1 MSLEDDLGDWRRSHY
16 SSELQG
22 MDGRE
27 VTLMGYV
34 SSIRDHGN
42 IVFVMLTD
50 KEGEVQ
56 IVFKKDGSSN
66 LPEAESKVEPSP
78 SSLSSLSPSPQ
89 SLQSSHSLFSKAK
102 VLKEHSSIA
111 VRGVVKS
118 MKNAPKGIEIIPR
131 EMKILSLA
139 RSIPPF
145 SIYSKSIPLDARL
158 DIRAVDLRRHYLRAV
173 FKIRHNV
180 LKAIRAFLDEQ
191 GFIEVNTPK
200 MISTAS
206 EGGAALFP
214 IFYFDREAFLAQ
226 SPQLYKEQLTLAFE
240 KVYEIAPIFRAEPSR
255 TNRHLAEAI
264 SVDVEHAF
272 VNYEDV
278 MHILEGMVSHV
289 IGYVKDKNREEL
301 DMLSMDL
308 VKPTTPFP
316 RYRYSELVDML
327 RREGARIE
335 WGDDFATEHLKA
347 LAGILKGYYF
357 VVDWPAS
364 MRPFYTKVK
373 GDGSYALSESFDLMY
388 NDLEISSGST
398 RINRKDELI
407 ARLKMQGLKPE
418 SFTHHLI
425 VFDYGMPPHAGFGLG
440 LERFL
445 MTITGIENI
454 RDTTFYPRD
463 IDRLVP

>member
-42 IVFVMLTD
+42 ILFVMLAD
-50 KEGEVQ
+50 KDGEVQ
-56 IVFKKDGSSN
+56 LVFKRSEGSEPSAEPGAGSS
-66 LPEAESKVEPSP
+66 SPSP
-78 SSLSSLSPSPQ
+78 S
-89 SLQSSHSLFSKAK
+89 HLFSRARM
-102 VLKEHSSIA
+102 LREHSSIA
-111 VRGVVKS
+111 VKGIARS
-118 MKNAPKGIEIIPR
+118 MKNAPRGVEVIPK
-131 EMKILSLA
+131 EMRILSLA
-139 RSIPPF
+139 SSAPPF
-145 SIYSKSIPLDARL
+145 SVYSRSLPLDPRL

-173 FKIRHNV
+173 FRVRHNL
-180 LKAIRAFLDEQ
+180 LKAIRAYLDER
-191 GFIEVNTPK
+191 GFLEVSTPK

-264 SVDVEHAF
+264 SVDVEQAF
-272 VNYEDV
+272 VDYEDV
-278 MHILEGMVSHV
+278 MRTLEGMIAHV
-289 IGYVKDKNREEL
+289 IGYVKERCREEFS
-301 DMLSMDL
+301 MLGVDPAIPEL
-308 VKPTTPFP
+308 PLP
-316 RYRYSELVDML
+316 RYRYSQLIDML
-327 RREGARIE
+327 KGEGLRIE
-335 WGDDFATEHLKA
+335 WGDDFGTEHLKA
-347 LAGILKGYYF
+347 LGSALKGYYF
-357 VVDWPAS
+357 IVDWPAS

-373 GDGSYALSESFDLMY
+373 DGEGRDALSESFDLMY
-388 NDLEISSGST
+388 GDLEVSSGST
-398 RINRKDELI
+398 RINRKDELM
-407 ARLKMQGLKPE
+407 ARLKRQGLKPE
-418 SFTHHLI
+418 SFAYHLT

-445 MTITGIENI
+445 MTITGVENI
-454 RDTTFYPRD
+454 RDATFYPRD

>member
-16 SSELQG
+16 SSELHG

-34 SSIRDHGN
+34 ASIRDHGN
-42 IVFVMLTD
+42 ILFVMLAD
-50 KEGEVQ
+50 KDGEVQ
-56 IVFKKDGSSN
+56 IVFKRNVGGSE
-66 LPEAESKVEPSP
+66 PEGTSQE
-78 SSLSSLSPSPQ
+78 
-89 SLQSSHSLFSKAK
+89 LFSKARM
-102 VLKEHSSIA
+102 LKEHSSIA
-111 VRGVVKS
+111 VKGIVRS
-118 MKNAPKGIEIIPR
+118 MKNAPKGIEIVPK

-139 RSIPPF
+139 RSAPPF
-145 SIYSKSIPLDARL
+145 SVYSKNIPLDVRL
-158 DIRAVDLRRHYLRAV
+158 DIRAVDLRRHYLRAA
-173 FKIRHNV
+173 FRIRHNL
-180 LKAIRAFLDEQ
+180 LKAIRSFLDER
-191 GFIEVNTPK
+191 GFIEVSTPK

-264 SVDVEHAF
+264 SIDVEHAF
-272 VNYEDV
+272 VNYEDI
-278 MHILEGMVSHV
+278 MGILEEVILHA
-289 IGYVKDKNREEL
+289 IGYVKDKCKEEFSIL
-301 DMLSMDL
+301 GIDP
-308 VKPTTPFP
+308 VKPEVPFP
-316 RYRYSELVDML
+316 RYRYSQLIDTLKGKGV
-327 RREGARIE
+327 RIE
-335 WGDDFATEHLKA
+335 WGDDFGTEHLKA
-347 LAGILKGYYF
+347 LTNMLRGYYF
-357 VVDWPAS
+357 IVDWPAS

-373 GDGSYALSESFDLMY
+373 DDGSNALSESFDLMH

-418 SFTHHLI
+418 SFTHHLA

-445 MTITGIENI
+445 MTITGLENI
-454 RDTTFYPRD
+454 RDATFYPRD